1 MSTDISRP
9 ATAVVA
15 RTGAVGERVRDIA
28 LRTGPAVI
36 ALVLWQWAAATSDS
50 LFFPPPTEILGRA
63 RELWFS
69 GPITRAFLTDAFW
82 TDMVPSVVRALS
94 GWLLGALIG
103 IVIGLIAGQW
113 VRAAGYLDPP
123 VNFLRSLPK
132 PAIVPVFLL
141 VFGASDT
148 MRIGLIAFGCI
159 WPVLLN
165 TMQGVRAISPAY
177 RETAAAFHIPIRT
190 QFLRIIIPAALPKIA
205 AGMRVTLSLSL
216 ILMVLS
222 EWLLSDNGLGH
233 FLITAQRTFEV
244 IDMWAA
250 IVALG
255 VIGYLLNVGFLA
267 IEARVL
273 AWHRN
278 VSAGA

>member
-69 GPITRAFLTDAFW
+69 GPLARAFLTDAFW